1 VKRCQVPANV
11 ANVAFFG
18 ILLTS
23 VSKLCYNCNMSD
35 DDILTL
41 EEVAR
46 YLRVSERTIYDCAQK
61 GEIPAGKIRASWR
74 FKRSEIDKWVNNKLT
89 SSDLSSPTHSVQAD
103 SILSVP
109 RVVFLNHS
117 SKRDALL
124 TLAENLAAAPQVK
137 NRQELATE
145 ILKREELMSTAIGC
159 GIAIPHV
166 RLSSV
171 TDLVVSVGISRTDIV
186 DFHPL
191 DDEPVRLIFMIAAA
205 HNQHAYYL
213 QTLSWFSARLKNREL
228 RDSLLAAQTRQEVYD
243 LLTGNA

>member
-1 VKRCQVPANV
+1 
-11 ANVAFFG
+11 
-18 ILLTS
+18 
-23 VSKLCYNCNMSD
+23 MSD

-41 EEVAR
+41 EEVAK
-46 YLRVSERTIYDCAQK
+46 YLRVSERTVYDCAQK

-74 FKRSEIDKWVNNKLT
+74 FKKSEIDKWVNDRLT
-89 SSDLSSPTHSVQAD
+89 SHNLSPQINPIQAE
-103 SILSVP
+103 SILSLH
-109 RVVFLNHS
+109 RILFLNYS
-117 SKRDALL
+117 SKRDTLL
-124 TLAENLAAAPQVK
+124 ALAENLAAAPQVK
-137 NRQELATE
+137 NRQELASE

-159 GIAIPHV
+159 GIAIPHA

-191 DDEPVRLIFMIAAA
+191 DDEPVRLVFMIAAA

-228 RDSLLAAQTRQEVYD
+228 RDLLLSTQTQQEVYD
-243 LLTGNA
+243 LLTAKN